1 MAGRGRGGEA
11 GRGRGGEAGRG
22 GGERRELHDRIQR
35 RLDELTD
42 PGYEDPARKDLGAL
56 DWLLFVGFLLACAVG
71 AVLWGL

>member
-1 MAGRGRGGEA
+1 MA

-42 PGYEDPARKDLGAL
+42 PGYEDPARTDLGAL
-56 DWLLFVGFLLACAVG
+56 DWLLFVGFLLACAIG

>member
-1 MAGRGRGGEA
+1 VAGRGRERA
-11 GRGRGGEAGRG
+11 GGRG
-22 GGERRELHDRIQR
+22 GGELPEVHDRIQR
-35 RLDELTD
+35 RLDEITD